1 MQRKNRLY
9 SKPLTAVGVVEG
21 GYSLRDDVV
30 NVAGAD
36 VAGRG
41 LVASVASVARQV
53 VECPPRTLHR
63 LNDALLQ
70 IGTHSTQALS
80 QLYQPTHTHTHV

>member
-9 SKPLTAVGVVEG
+9 SKPLTAAGVVEG
-21 GYSLRDDVV
+21 GHSLGDDVV

-41 LVASVASVARQV
+41 LVTSVTSVARQV

-80 QLYQPTHTHTHV
+80 QLYQQHTHTHV